1 MAETLPYLIF
11 PLGDQALTI
20 DFDNRIDLAIHEE
33 VMTRYQDWNA
43 NPIPGV
49 LELVPAYSSITVYY
63 QVPAPVRIPV
73 GQTVFEWMKARIEQ
87 RMKIPARPSVAE
99 KKLHR
104 IPVCYDPVLIP
115 ELIHHA
121 HYCQLQPEEMVAL
134 HTARIYTIY
143 MLGFLPGF
151 PYMGE
156 VDDQIALPRKVS
168 PVPVPAGAVGIAGRQ
183 TGIYPLSSQG
193 GWTLIGQTPV
203 KLFDT
208 SLDTPTFLKA
218 GDQVQF
224 YSISL
229 KEYRAWKEGAGQ

>member
-1 MAETLPYLIF
+1 MIF

-20 DFDNRIDLAIHEE
+20 DFGNRIDLAIHEE
-33 VMTRYQDWNA
+33 VLARYQDWKA
-43 NPIPGV
+43 NPIPGA

-63 QVPAPVRIPV
+63 QVPAPVKIPA
-73 GQTVFEWMKARIEQ
+73 GQTIFEWMKASIEE
-87 RMKIPARPSVAE
+87 RMKQGIGQYASE

-104 IPVCYDPVLIP
+104 IPVCYDPALVP
-115 ELIHHA
+115 ELIQHA
-121 HYCQLQPEEMVAL
+121 HYCRLQPEALVAL
-134 HTARIYTIY
+134 HTEKIYNIY

-156 VDDQIALPRKVS
+156 VDEQIALPRKAS

-193 GWTLIGQTPV
+193 GWSLIGQTPV

-229 KEYRAWKEGAGQ
+229 SEYKAWKEDADQ